1 MRTGQCFILYGE
13 QRKCYFYTGITE
25 NENEKTFFVMCEM
38 VRKEQ
43 ITKDSF
49 IKISEEDYK
58 TKIQNGTIEE
68 F

>member
-13 QRKCYFYTGITE
+13 QRRCYFFTGITE
-25 NENEKTFFVMCEM
+25 TENGKTILVMCEM
-38 VRKEQ
+38 FRKEQ
-43 ITKDSF
+43 ITEDSF

-58 TKIQNGTIEE
+58 TKIQDGTIEE